1 MLDTFPNY
9 PLLSIEEQQ
18 IWTRIKEFNLAAIV
32 TSLMQENSWSLEF
45 TDRVILEFKKYVF
58 LSVVS
63 HKRLSPSQL
72 VDLVW
77 HKFLLHTRLY
87 WEDFCSYTLEQ
98 PFHHYP
104 NQGGEDNLGQYQQM
118 YCNTLTCYLEIFG
131 ERPSPEI
138 WEVNV
143 DSENCQSAPT
153 CGSPQNMKI
162 DRITFQIDLN

>member
-18 IWTRIKEFNLAAIV
+18 IWNRIYQFNLSPIRS
-32 TSLMQENSWSLEF
+32 SLIQENSWSLEF

-58 LSVVS
+58 LSVIS
-63 HKRLSPSQL
+63 HQRLSPSQL

-77 HKFLLHTRLY
+77 HKFLLYTKLY

-98 PFHHYP
+98 PFHHHP
-104 NQGGEDNLGQYQQM
+104 NQGGEDNLGKYQQM

-143 DSENCQSAPT
+143 GSENYQSAST
-153 CGSPQNMKI
+153 CGSRRHTEI
-162 DRITFQIDLN
+162 DCITLQTDLN